1 MTSIVNDIII
11 RPYNW
16 VKPFPKPL
24 RRFAMRGQ
32 TEERWRELCE
42 LARVEQDPERLMV
55 LVREITRLLEEK
67 QARLSGRHDSS
78 STNTSK

>member
-1 MTSIVNDIII
+1 
-11 RPYNW
+11 
-16 VKPFPKPL
+16 
-24 RRFAMRGQ
+24 MRGQ

-42 LARVEQDPERLMV
+42 LATVEQDPERLMV